1 VDADVMAME
10 HSLSEFLNL
19 MARNIKYTDSEEELK
34 EAEELTEALGYLIRT
49 RMASF
54 LPLNFVMS

>member
-19 MARNIKYTDSEEELK
+19 MARNIKYTDSEEEL
-34 EAEELTEALGYLIRT
+34 TEALGYLIRT

-54 LPLNFVMS
+54 LQLNFVMS